1 MGGSEIGD
9 REVGGPP
16 SAPDAGGDE
25 SVPTCP
31 TCGSEVKPPASF
43 CENCGTRLVPEG
55 AEFESSPGHD
65 LHEQIFCQ
73 SCGEPNP
80 LDAAFC
86 ESCGQPVG
94 PRLSTPT
101 HGRLLRRRRPRAAVT
116 IVLLVLVGALGV
128 GGVLLMRGGDNPFP
142 TEAEAGLL
150 ESVPAGISPSCGRED
165 GERLEGAA
173 AAVFCTPSDPDVAVS
188 YYLFRNS
195 GDMDVWY
202 AEQISFRDAQRD
214 GGDCFAES
222 FEGEGAYLVGEE
234 SAGRVLCTVDSDGF
248 AYRVWTDT
256 RLNIGSSAFR
266 LDDDAAALFDSW
278 SCCLGPTE

>member
-1 MGGSEIGD
+1 MGGSELGD

-25 SVPTCP
+25 SMPTCP
-31 TCGSEVKPPASF
+31 TCGSEVKSPATF
-43 CENCGTRLVPEG
+43 CENCGARLVPEDAG
-55 AEFESSPGHD
+55 VEPPPDRD
-65 LHEQIFCQ
+65 LHEQIFCEN
-73 SCGEPNP
+73 CGNPNP
-80 LDAAFC
+80 GDAAFC
-86 ESCGQPVG
+86 ESCGQPVE
-94 PRLSTPT
+94 PRLSTPA
-101 HGRLLRRRRPRAAVT
+101 HGRLRQRRPRTAAA
-116 IVLLVLVGALGV
+116 IVFGLVLVGALGV
-128 GGVLLMRGGDNPFP
+128 GGVLLLRGGDNPFP
-142 TEAEAGLL
+142 TETEAGLL
-150 ESVPAGISPSCGRED
+150 ESVPAGISPSCDREE
-165 GERLEGAA
+165 GEKLEGVA
-173 AAVFCTPSDPDVAVS
+173 AAVFCTPSDPDLAVS

-202 AEQISFRDAQRD
+202 AEQISFRDVQRD
-214 GGDCFAES
+214 DGDCFAES
-222 FEGEGAYLVGEE
+222 FQGEGAYLVGEE